1 MEVFLE
7 AGELRLSLFIGGGG
21 RFTGDEIFSIFSTTE
36 NIFLG

>member
-7 AGELRLSLFIGGGG
+7 VKEIRLSLFIGGGG
-21 RFTGDEIFSIFSTTE
+21 WFAGDKIFSIFSTVE